1 MSTDGGLKGPS
12 KISISCI
19 GGVSADKS
27 LGLTLP
33 LSQVFGD
40 FPGGVSADRSIG
52 LTLPPS
58 KVFGDFRGGVC
69 ADLSLC
75 LTLPLSQVFDDIPEG
90 VFADRSKNPLFSLAL
105 SGFFGVLLHGENKV
119 PTIDFAADNNLSN
132 GDSASGE
139 EDSEAGGLSDDS
151 KSGRNGEILVP
162 CDVRD
167 SMTISNSSIICVFEL
182 RDYF

>member
-69 ADLSLC
+69 
-75 LTLPLSQVFDDIPEG
+75 EG

-105 SGFFGVLLHGENKV
+105 SGFFGVLLHGENQV

-139 EDSEAGGLSDDS
+139 EDLEAGELSDDS
-151 KSGRNGEILVP
+151 KSGRNGDILVP
-162 CDVRD
+162 CVVRD